1 MGKAAS
7 LSGDGGVAEASEDA
21 SSSQESSSSSPIC
34 ADVNSVGKGSDF
46 LVGQV
51 GTENR
56 NRRTDSRS
64 EGCPKE
70 KVKKIRSLKTDCTS
84 LGQRKH
90 PAVNRTRTQTP

>member
-1 MGKAAS
+1 VAAGKAAS
-7 LSGDGGVAEASEDA
+7 LSAEASEDA

-34 ADVNSVGKGSDF
+34 ADVNAVGKGSDF

-56 NRRTDSRS
+56 RTDSRS

-70 KVKKIRSLKTDCTS
+70 KVKRFRSLKSDSTS

-90 PAVNRTRTQTP
+90 PAVSRTRTQTP